1 MKNIDKLKSAEKC
14 SLCKNSIEHMYIP
27 MNEWKIKGALCGKCY
42 SKKMSEYYPG
52 EHTRVNLDKTD

>member
-14 SLCKNSIEHMYIP
+14 SLCKNSIEHKYIP
-27 MNEWKIKGALCGKCY
+27 MTEWKIEGALCGKCY
-42 SKKMSEYYPG
+42 SKKMSEHYPG